1 MRRKILALVGVLF
14 CLGGCYFG
22 YFGIS
27 NYQMQQSQK
36 DWPVTDAAAI
46 SVERRR
52 ESSGGIRHSSSRWV
66 YDITYEYTV
75 GGTVYTGEIIGTVSQ
90 KEIGESFSIKYDPK
104 VPSVST
110 DILSPQPDALAANL
124 LGGLFFLAM
133 GIWAIVFP
141 PGRKSK
147 DEPDFTT
154 L

>member
-22 YFGIS
+22 YFGVS

-36 DWPVTDAAAI
+36 DWPTTDAVVT
-46 SVERRR
+46 SVEQRR
-52 ESSGGIRHSSSRWV
+52 ESSGIRHSSSTLV

-75 GGTVYTGEIIGTVSQ
+75 NKTLYTGEINGIVSK
-90 KEIGESFSIKYDPK
+90 KETGDSFPVKYDPES
-104 VPSVST
+104 PSVST
-110 DILSPQPDALAANL
+110 YILAPQPDALAANL
-124 LGGLFFLAM
+124 LGGLFFLAV

>member
-1 MRRKILALVGVLF
+1 MIRKILAFAGVLF
-14 CLGGCYFG
+14 CMWGCYCI
-22 YFGIS
+22 YFGFA
-27 NYQMQQSQK
+27 NYQAQQSQK

-52 ESSGGIRHSSSRWV
+52 ESSGGRRHSSSRWV

-75 GGTVYTGEIIGTVSQ
+75 GGTVYTGEIIGTISQ

-104 VPSVST
+104 APSVST

-124 LGGLFFLAM
+124 LGGLFFLAI

-141 PGRKSK
+141 PGRK
-147 DEPDFTT
+147 EREYPDFPR

>member
-1 MRRKILALVGVLF
+1 MMKKILVFAGVLF
-14 CLGGCYFG
+14 CMWGCYCI
-22 YFGIS
+22 YFGFA

-52 ESSGGIRHSSSRWV
+52 ESSGGRRHSSSRWV

-124 LGGLFFLAM
+124 LGGLFFLAI
-133 GIWAIVFP
+133 GAWAIVFP
-141 PGRKSK
+141 PGRKRK
-147 DEPDFTT
+147 GEPDFTT

>member
-1 MRRKILALVGVLF
+1 MKRKILALVGVLF
-14 CLGGCYFG
+14 GLWGCYCI
-22 YFGIS
+22 YFGFS

-52 ESSGGIRHSSSRWV
+52 ESSGGRRHSSSRWV

-110 DILSPQPDALAANL
+110 DILSPQPDALVANL
-124 LGGLFFLAM
+124 LGGLFFLAI
-133 GIWAIVFP
+133 GVWAIVFP
-141 PGRKSK
+141 PGRKGK
-147 DEPDFTT
+147 EEPDFTT